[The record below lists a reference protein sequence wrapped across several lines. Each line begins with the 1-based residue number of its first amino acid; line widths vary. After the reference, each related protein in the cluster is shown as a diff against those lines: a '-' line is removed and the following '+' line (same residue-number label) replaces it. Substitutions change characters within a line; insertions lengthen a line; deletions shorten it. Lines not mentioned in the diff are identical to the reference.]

1 MAFTINAGY
10 TTASCLVSINGIL
23 QVPVTA
29 YAVAGT
35 TLTFTEAPALGD
47 LIEVREIVTT
57 VAVKG
62 ITNANGS
69 AVIEVSDSND
79 YIQTTGN
86 IIPSGNVLYN
96 LGSPSA
102 LWNELYLSGNSIYI
116 GDVILKA
123 GAGNLQVRNFDDTAD
138 AGITGT
144 FYTTSTT
151 SGNLQIG
158 FNLGKSSEITRDEVN
173 FQKFI
178 DKLRK
183 KFSAV
188 FLELLR
194 TQLLLKNVITEEDWD
209 ELKEH
214 IRVDF
219 RKDNFFSELK
229 DAEILSERINQ
240 LNAIS
245 PYVGKYFSEKWVRRH
260 VLRQTDEDI
269 DEMAEEMGEEADA
282 AAQQMMENPQM
293 DTGAGV
299 EDISANETFDR
310 SA

>member
-1 MAFTINAGY
+1 
-10 TTASCLVSINGIL
+10 
-23 QVPVTA
+23 
-29 YAVAGT
+29 
-35 TLTFTEAPALGD
+35 
-47 LIEVREIVTT
+47 
-57 VAVKG
+57 
-62 ITNANGS
+62 
-69 AVIEVSDSND
+69 
-79 YIQTTGN
+79 
-86 IIPSGNVLYN
+86 
-96 LGSPSA
+96 
-102 LWNELYLSGNSIYI
+102 
-116 GDVILKA
+116 
-123 GAGNLQVRNFDDTAD
+123 
-138 AGITGT
+138 
-144 FYTTSTT
+144 
-151 SGNLQIG
+151 
-158 FNLGKSSEITRDEVN
+158 
-173 FQKFI
+173 
-178 DKLRK
+178 
-183 KFSAV
+183 
-188 FLELLR
+188 
-194 TQLLLKNVITEEDWD
+194 VITEEDWD